1 MNEADDC
8 CGMHANR
15 RVTIGKRGLCN
26 LLAWITEFSKSSG
39 KTALDFEIAPSQ
51 FKLQLVGERIVL

>member
-1 MNEADDC
+1 
-8 CGMHANR
+8 MHANR